1 MKNLQ
6 TGTTCL
12 SSSTGSKQHKCR
24 RSLQRLAT
32 FVILFLCSMTVAWAQ
47 ETTTGD
53 QTFPLTYEKKVSSYQ
68 SIDEAITA
76 TFSGNGVSLMDNNV
90 KFSAGGTGN
99 LTITANVATISKIEL
114 MVSKNNS
121 NPTTIPVEFNTTSID
136 VLDGKKTYCQMPV
149 KWDGKTAVTFSCG
162 TRELRVF
169 GATIYYQNIPGEL
182 RLLSVTAPTIT
193 LNNLETT
200 DTQLQFTITQKATE
214 QEGTTL
220 ETWYTTDGSNP
231 NATDNTNRVKLDGIS
246 QTVNMPWSNNA
257 DVKVIAFT
265 KRVKI
270 GDETKYRECDEQT
283 TESYKNTGSY
293 GLATPD
299 IAPGDKATV
308 ATNLD
313 VTISDQQWAQ
323 APTGKLKVYYAID
336 EGSYGNETEGKFQE
350 ATELP
355 LKLTLE
361 STSTVRAYAE
371 YTNSNNEV
379 IKSDIVSR
387 TYFLLDAKT
396 TYLNE
401 LESQAVGTTV
411 KDINGMTMTY
421 GGIKVGSTNFKALS
435 KNDKTDANTLGSIH
449 TVSGKALYGTA
460 DVESELGNG
469 SIGKDDKEEYFHCRP
484 LSQLHEKT
492 FALPAKG
499 SFFKFEPDA
508 NGKLTVFVEQQ
519 GAIYNTDG
527 HLEADKVRKRP
538 VYFLDETGTSI
549 PANYAYTSSKVN
561 KADWTTIKQ
570 TNNKD
575 GDTFYTKEYMDKL
588 EAYYQDIIDGKN
600 DKFTNFNSAV
610 AEADKHKALT
620 LGTSIQPIIVLHEE
634 CNADI
639 LKGDGMSDT
648 GDTNYDKTGYML
660 ISEGYVTY
668 EFPVKAG
675 KTYYLFASRTKL
687 ALSGFCFDKDAD
699 YKTENLQN
707 VTLEGDKDN
716 ATTIEGLT
724 VGKQYNVTL
733 NNRTFRS
740 GRWYSVVLPFSV
752 SQKQMK
758 TVFGDGV
765 KVLHYNDVDG
775 TDLNLFEHFYQ
786 MMVGGTPVLVKPSKE
801 VTNPVFSNVT
811 LTSETVVDIENTGFK
826 CTGSWDDVD
835 FPEYSY
841 FIDAKTN
848 SFYLYDPTKVE
859 TNTVKPHA
867 GAFRSWIISTSSNPA
882 AVAQLTMHINGIEE
896 QGETTAIWN
905 AISGNDD
912 AEVASKGI
920 YSLSGQK
927 MNATDTRSLPKGI
940 YIVNGKKF
948 IVK

>member
-1 MKNLQ
+1 
-6 TGTTCL
+6 
-12 SSSTGSKQHKCR
+12 
-24 RSLQRLAT
+24 
-32 FVILFLCSMTVAWAQ
+32 
-47 ETTTGD
+47 
-53 QTFPLTYEKKVSSYQ
+53 
-68 SIDEAITA
+68 
-76 TFSGNGVSLMDNNV
+76 
-90 KFSAGGTGN
+90 
-99 LTITANVATISKIEL
+99 
-114 MVSKNNS
+114 
-121 NPTTIPVEFNTTSID
+121 
-136 VLDGKKTYCQMPV
+136 
-149 KWDGKTAVTFSCG
+149 
-162 TRELRVF
+162 
-169 GATIYYQNIPGEL
+169 
-182 RLLSVTAPTIT
+182 
-193 LNNLETT
+193 
-200 DTQLQFTITQKATE
+200 
-214 QEGTTL
+214 
-220 ETWYTTDGSNP
+220 
-231 NATDNTNRVKLDGIS
+231 
-246 QTVNMPWSNNA
+246 MPWSNNA

-786 MMVGGTPVLVKPSKE
+786 MIVGGTPVLVKPSKE